1 MLTSATVAHYKSL
14 QEANLRFGKRNVIV
28 GPNGSGKSNILD
40 AIYFVHDCASSDI
53 DTAVT
58 KRHGIDSIRQWS
70 RTRPFNITIDLSFS
84 NEVGRGNYKVV
95 ISSAKGNYRIVEE
108 SGSWI
113 GPSPRDRIYVRERT
127 AGGQEPKTHNSFFR
141 RLETGTVEVTTT
153 IKDPYSARG
162 LELSE
167 DDLFITALASRS
179 SVSTHPQFRPLAEEI
194 VSFSKYNIYPNTL
207 REPQLVSRDNVLSE
221 NGSNLASIL
230 KTINSNKRYAAR
242 KDDILSAVQ
251 VLMPMVTDF
260 QVRSAAGYYVPV
272 LRVKEQ
278 NGDVHDFNLSQISD
292 GTLRT
297 LGLLA
302 AFYQPN
308 APSKIG
314 VEEPE
319 QMIHPGALS
328 VFKEAVDSFVDR
340 NNRQER
346 QVFITTHSPTLL
358 DLFEANEIIWA
369 KFRRGVTECG
379 HVGKRQMELIK
390 EHLFSA
396 GELLVAEGISD

>member
-1 MLTSATVAHYKSL
+1 MLISASIAHYKSL
-14 QEANLRFGKRNVIV
+14 QEANLRFGKRNIIV

-40 AIYFVHDCASSDI
+40 ALYFIHDCANSDI

-70 RTRPFNITIDLSFS
+70 RTRPFNINIDLSFS
-84 NEVGRGNYKVV
+84 NEIGRGNYKVV
-95 ISSAKGNYRIVEE
+95 ISSSKGNYRIIEE

-113 GPSPRDRIYVRERT
+113 GPSPRDRIYARERNPDDK
-127 AGGQEPKTHNSFFR
+127 EPKVHNSFFR
-141 RLETGTVEVTTT
+141 RLETGAVEVSTT
-153 IKDPYSARG
+153 IKDPYPTRG
-162 LELSE
+162 LTLSE

-230 KTINSNKRYAAR
+230 KTINSNKRYSLR
-242 KDDILSAVQ
+242 KDDILSSIQ
-251 VLMPMVTDF
+251 ILMPMVSDF

-272 LRVKEQ
+272 LRVREQ
-278 NGDVHDFNLSQISD
+278 SGDVHDFNLSQISD

-328 VFKEAVDSFVDR
+328 VFKEAVDSFVER
-340 NNRQER
+340 SVRQER

-358 DLFEANEIIWA
+358 DLFEPNEIIWA
-369 KFRRGVTECG
+369 RFRRGITECG
-379 HVGKRQMELIK
+379 HVGKRQMDIIK
-390 EHLFSA
+390 ENLFSA
-396 GELLVAEGISD
+396 GELLLAEGISD